1 MVSEVAGVRVGH
13 WTDQGAGTG
22 CTVVLPPPGTVGG
35 VEVRGGGPATREAD
49 LLGPLASVQDVTALM
64 LSGGSAYGLDA
75 AAGVVRWCEERG
87 LGHDTGAARVPIV
100 PAACIYDLGIAADG
114 PRPGPDHGYAA
125 CEAAAEGPHAVGSV
139 GAGTGATVG
148 KLRGQDGWCKG
159 GLGAASR
166 RLYDG
171 TVVAALAV
179 VNAWGDVLAEDGT
192 VLAGAFDPGEGF
204 LCASPAGARGAA
216 GAPAPGGAGEH
227 DAGLRRHRRRPPQG
241 RLLDRRAHGPGRGGA
256 GGLADPHAARRRRG
270 LLPGHGRAAGQ
281 HLRLRRGGRRGRG
294 GGDPRRRAQRRRGA
308 RRADRGGA
316 GRVPGRVASFA
327 TPARR
332 TPTHMPDITGPLV
345 NFATDQVGSYGLLAV
360 FLLMIL
366 ESALIPVPSEA
377 IMLYGGFLVSRGDE
391 SLTLMIGAGVLGN
404 VIGSWIAYWIG
415 RSKGREWAL
424 RWHWLHITPQRLD
437 SADRWFARYG
447 DWAVLLSRCLPIVR
461 TFISLPAGI
470 ARMPFWRFTLFT
482 LIGCIP
488 WVTALAL
495 AGRAVG
501 DNWEDL
507 QSQLHYLDYAL
518 VVAIVGGVVWLVVR
532 HRRRRRAPAAPQ
544 AEPEAAPEAEVEA

>member
-1 MVSEVAGVRVGH
+1 V
-13 WTDQGAGTG
+13 
-22 CTVVLPPPGTVGG
+22 
-35 VEVRGGGPATREAD
+35 
-49 LLGPLASVQDVTALM
+49 
-64 LSGGSAYGLDA
+64 
-75 AAGVVRWCEERG
+75 
-87 LGHDTGAARVPIV
+87 
-100 PAACIYDLGIAADG
+100 
-114 PRPGPDHGYAA
+114 
-125 CEAAAEGPHAVGSV
+125 
-139 GAGTGATVG
+139 
-148 KLRGQDGWCKG
+148 
-159 GLGAASR
+159 
-166 RLYDG
+166 
-171 TVVAALAV
+171 
-179 VNAWGDVLAEDGT
+179 
-192 VLAGAFDPGEGF
+192 
-204 LCASPAGARGAA
+204 
-216 GAPAPGGAGEH
+216 
-227 DAGLRRHRRRPPQG
+227 
-241 RLLDRRAHGPGRGGA
+241 
-256 GGLADPHAARRRRG
+256 
-270 LLPGHGRAAGQ
+270 
-281 HLRLRRGGRRGRG
+281 
-294 GGDPRRRAQRRRGA
+294 
-308 RRADRGGA
+308 
-316 GRVPGRVASFA
+316 
-327 TPARR
+327 
-332 TPTHMPDITGPLV
+332 PDITGPLV

-507 QSQLHYLDYAL
+507 QQQLHYLDYAL
-518 VVAIVGGVVWLVVR
+518 VVAIVGAVVWLVVR
-532 HRRRRRAPAAPQ
+532 HQRRRRAPAAPQ